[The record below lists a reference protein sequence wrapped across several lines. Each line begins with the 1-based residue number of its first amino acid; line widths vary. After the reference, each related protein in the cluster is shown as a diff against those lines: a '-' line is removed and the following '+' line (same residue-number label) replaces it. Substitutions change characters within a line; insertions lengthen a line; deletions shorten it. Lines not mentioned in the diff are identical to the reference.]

1 MRQLLLTIGLTIL
14 MTSFAQA
21 EVFKIPEEGTGFSIE
36 VPDSWNPNVSDN
48 MIDTTSPDRVIFFW
62 LAVEKKSD
70 VATVKASAL
79 KALTR
84 NGMKIDQAS
93 ARETTVAFAGL
104 DSTEAQY
111 AATDNNNQPRLVRI
125 RTAQLDGKRFLQL
138 VQWGPSAAF
147 DKHAAA
153 LARMFASVKATGK
166 E

>member
-1 MRQLLLTIGLTIL
+1 MRWLQLTIGLTVL
-14 MTSFAQA
+14 MAGMAQA
-21 EVFKIPEEGTGFSIE
+21 EVFKIPEEGVGFSIE

-62 LAVEKKSD
+62 LAVEKKPD
-70 VATVKASAL
+70 VATVRAAAL

-84 NGMKIDQAS
+84 NGMKIDQAG
-93 ARETTVAFAGL
+93 AKETTSAFAGL

-111 AATDNNNQPRLVRI
+111 SATDNNNQPRLVRI

-153 LARMFASVKATGK
+153 LAKMLASVKVTGK

>member
-1 MRQLLLTIGLTIL
+1 MRRLLLTIGLTAL
-14 MTSFAQA
+14 MAGMAQA
-21 EVFKIPEEGTGFSIE
+21 EIFKIPEEGTGFSID

-62 LAVEKKSD
+62 LAVEKKPD
-70 VATVKASAL
+70 AAAVRAAAL

-153 LARMFASVKATGK
+153 LAKMLASVKVTGK

>member
-1 MRQLLLTIGLTIL
+1 MRQLLLTIGLTVL
-14 MTSFAQA
+14 MAGMAQA
-21 EVFKIPEEGTGFSIE
+21 EIFKIPEDGVGFSIE

-62 LAVEKKSD
+62 LAVEKKPD
-70 VATVKASAL
+70 VAAVRAAAL

-93 ARETTVAFAGL
+93 AKESTGAFAGL

-111 AATDNNNQPRLVRI
+111 SATDNNNQPRLVRI

-153 LARMFASVKATGK
+153 LAKMLASVKVVGK